1 MAKVP
6 TSLAPRYF
14 RHSVAPSGKE
24 VPKRVEYPE
33 RLRKSH
39 VMVTGGREGPLGAN
53 KSVASASEP
62 TRTGW
67 KGAPSAGWTKELD
80 KDGTPKDARTQGV
93 YLRRVRPEQRAWARG
108 VMRIPD
114 IEYVLYGGLV
124 PNTAIDLDVEGTPRV
139 ELTLWIADEGL
150 FASITGTIEAI
161 RVVTVDNASSI
172 GVNEKAR
179 TIENANAVANSSKY
193 AEMLGVVFRPDAEV
207 VFFGEGAVALPYFLI
222 GRARR
227 IHSAVG
233 HDWRVSS
240 HPSADANKPVD
251 TSFSR
256 KLEGIEKM
264 QQEALVEAGVA
275 EALSPKGR
283 FSKDITLDVSMS
295 PAGRN
300 TGLRAM
306 QLTSADANMATSG
319 LADEL
324 SLMNVFR
331 TAGAEARSLRGKTP
345 SVLKSPHDPL
355 DFTQK
360 PRKRKK
366 TAPKDSFKMF
376 SNPRISGV
384 NYLVVSAAGLAE
396 MARQAGMSVEE
407 YRRRK
412 PTVITRKES
421 MLLQK
426 QEAAEREAAYAA
438 TTFRRPPY
446 KPYTPRTNP
455 FMAET
460 LQDAIEAM
468 TAAHRHLYYELAA
481 TSGGQSRASIEHVMH
496 KLELAV
502 RGLGGVLPR
511 HPVD

>member
-1 MAKVP
+1 MAKTP
-6 TSLAPRYF
+6 ETLAPRYF
-14 RHSVAPSGKE
+14 SHSSTAAGK
-24 VPKRVEYPE
+24 VIPKRTEYPE

-39 VMVTGGREGPLGAN
+39 VMVTGGREGSMVSGKN
-53 KSVASASEP
+53 VASANDP

-67 KGAPSAGWTKELD
+67 KGAPSLGWTKELD

-108 VMRIPD
+108 VMRVPD

-124 PNTAIDLDVEGTPRV
+124 PNTRIDLDVEGTPRV

-161 RVVTVDNASSI
+161 RVVTVENASSL

-179 TIENANAVANSSKY
+179 TIGNANAVANSAKY
-193 AEMLGVVFRPDAEV
+193 AEMLGVVFKPDAEV

-227 IHSAVG
+227 INSAAG

-240 HPSADANKPVD
+240 HPTADANKPVD
-251 TSFSR
+251 TSFAR
-256 KLEGIEKM
+256 KLIGIEKL

-275 EALSPKGR
+275 EALSPRNR
-283 FSKDITLDVSMS
+283 FAKDITLDVSMS

-324 SLMNVFR
+324 SIMNVFR
-331 TAGAEARSLRGKTP
+331 TAGAEARAMRGKTS

-366 TAPKDSFKMF
+366 SAPKDPLKMF

-384 NYLVVSAAGLAE
+384 NYLVVSADDLPE
-396 MARQAGMSVEE
+396 MARREGMSIEQFQRE
-407 YRRRK
+407 RR
-412 PTVITRKES
+412 VITRKEAAV
-421 MLLQK
+421 LRK
-426 QEAAEREAAYAA
+426 QEAAQLEKDYAS
-438 TTFRRPPY
+438 TTFRRAPY

-455 FMAET
+455 SMEEAHMHAVDAMLAARAYLHGVRNHS
-460 LQDAIEAM
+460 LQDVIEALDKGID
-468 TAAHRHLYYELAA
+468 ALR
-481 TSGGQSRASIEHVMH
+481 
-496 KLELAV
+496 
-502 RGLGGVLPR
+502 
-511 HPVD
+511 

>member
-1 MAKVP
+1 MAKIP
-6 TSLAPRYF
+6 EALAPRYF
-14 RHSVAPSGKE
+14 SHSSMPSGKV
-24 VPKRVEYPE
+24 VPKRTEYPE

-39 VMVTGGREGPLGAN
+39 VMVTGGREGPMVSG
-53 KSVASASEP
+53 KRVASASEP

-67 KGAPSAGWTKELD
+67 KGSPSAGWTKELD

-93 YLRRVRPEQRAWARG
+93 FLRRVRPEQRAWARG

-114 IEYVLYGGLV
+114 IEYVLYGGL
-124 PNTAIDLDVEGTPRV
+124 PANTAIDLDVAGTPRV

-161 RVVTVDNASSI
+161 RVVTVQNASSI

-179 TIENANAVANSSKY
+179 TIASASAVANSSKY
-193 AEMLGVVFRPDAEV
+193 AEMMGVVFRPDAEV

-233 HDWRVSS
+233 HDWRVSG
-240 HPSADANKPVD
+240 HPTADANKPVD

-256 KLEGIEKM
+256 KLEGLEKL

-283 FSKDITLDVSMS
+283 FAKDITLDVSMS

-331 TAGAEARSLRGKTP
+331 TAGAEARTMRGKTP

-366 TAPKDSFKMF
+366 KTAPKDPLKMF

-384 NYLVVSAAGLAE
+384 NYLLVSAADLPE
-396 MARQAGMSVEE
+396 MARRAGMSVEKFQRE
-407 YRRRK
+407 HR
-412 PTVITRKES
+412 VITRKEAAI
-421 MLLQK
+421 LRK
-426 QEAAEREAAYAA
+426 QEAAQLEKDYAS
-438 TTFRRPPY
+438 TTFSRPPF

-455 FMAET
+455 EHADSPAVQNA
-460 LQDAIEAM
+460 LDAMRIA
-468 TAAHRHLYYELAA
+468 LAYL
-481 TSGGQSRASIEHVMH
+481 SGDRRAPSLDHVIGA
-496 KLELAV
+496 LNSGID
-502 RGLGGVLPR
+502 GLR
-511 HPVD
+511 W

>member
-1 MAKVP
+1 MAKIP
-6 TSLAPRYF
+6 EALAPRYF
-14 RHSVAPSGKE
+14 SHSSMPSGKV
-24 VPKRVEYPE
+24 VPKRTEYPE

-39 VMVTGGREGPLGAN
+39 VMVTGGREGPMVSG
-53 KSVASASEP
+53 KRVASASEP

-67 KGAPSAGWTKELD
+67 KGSPSAGWTKELD

-93 YLRRVRPEQRAWARG
+93 FLRRVRPEQRAWARG

-114 IEYVLYGGLV
+114 IEYVLYGGL
-124 PNTAIDLDVEGTPRV
+124 PANTAIDLDVAGTPRV

-161 RVVTVDNASSI
+161 RVVTVQNASSI

-179 TIENANAVANSSKY
+179 TIASASAVANSSKY
-193 AEMLGVVFRPDAEV
+193 AEMMGVVFRPDAEV

-233 HDWRVSS
+233 HDWRVSG
-240 HPSADANKPVD
+240 HPTADANKPVD

-256 KLEGIEKM
+256 KLEGLEKL

-283 FSKDITLDVSMS
+283 FAKDITLDVSMS

-331 TAGAEARSLRGKTP
+331 TAGAEARTMRGKTP

-366 TAPKDSFKMF
+366 AAPKDPLKMF

-384 NYLVVSAAGLAE
+384 SYLLVSAADLPE
-396 MARQAGMSVEE
+396 MARRAGMSVEKFQRE
-407 YRRRK
+407 HR
-412 PTVITRKES
+412 VITRKEAA
-421 MLLQK
+421 LLRK
-426 QEAAEREAAYAA
+426 QEAAQLEKDYAS
-438 TTFRRPPY
+438 TTFSRPPF

-455 FMAET
+455 LMAES

-468 TAAHRHLYYELAA
+468 TAAHRYLYYELAA
-481 TSGGQSRASIEHVMH
+481 TSGGQSRATLEQIMRNV
-496 KLELAV
+496 ELAI

>member
-39 VMVTGGREGPLGAN
+39 VMVTGGREGPLVAN

-161 RVVTVDNASSI
+161 RVVTVENASSI

-193 AEMLGVVFRPDAEV
+193 AEMMGVVFRPDAEV

-240 HPSADANKPVD
+240 HPTADANKPVD
-251 TSFSR
+251 ISFSR
-256 KLEGIEKM
+256 KLEVLEKL

-295 PAGRN
+295 PAGSN

-331 TAGAEARSLRGKTP
+331 TAGAEARTMRGKTP

-384 NYLVVSAAGLAE
+384 NYLVVSAADLPE
-396 MARQAGMSVEE
+396 MARREGLSVEQF
-407 YRRRK
+407 RRTHR
-412 PTVITRKES
+412 VITRKEAA
-421 MLLQK
+421 LLRK
-426 QEAAEREAAYAA
+426 QEAAQLEKDYAS
-438 TTFRRPPY
+438 TTFRRSPY

-455 FMAET
+455 SMIEAHNF
-460 LQDAIEAM
+460 AIEAM
-468 TAAHRHLYYELAA
+468 ILAQRYLLYELEA
-481 TSGGQSRASIEHVMH
+481 TSGGQSRATIES
-496 KLELAV
+496 LLSNLGRAIQGL
-502 RGLGGVLPR
+502 RGDLPWT
-511 HPVD
+511 H